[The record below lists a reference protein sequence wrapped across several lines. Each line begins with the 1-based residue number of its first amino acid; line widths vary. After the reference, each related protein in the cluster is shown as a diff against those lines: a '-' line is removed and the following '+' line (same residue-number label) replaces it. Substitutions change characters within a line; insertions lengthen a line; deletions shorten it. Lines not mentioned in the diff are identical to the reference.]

1 MNNFKSDF
9 EYLLDEKDPF
19 LMGNYN
25 FKKKMMEA
33 APVMDDKAR
42 AKAERLETL
51 RQKIKAVARMQ
62 RIFSNLR

>member
-1 MNNFKSDF
+1 ML
-9 EYLLDEKDPF
+9 E
-19 LMGNYN
+19 G
-25 FKKKMMEA
+25 

-51 RQKIKAVARMQ
+51 RKKIKAVARMQ